1 MRAEQL
7 FDGALSARIKRTE
20 TRDWSAEK
28 ARARPSTPLPTG
40 ARAKVD
46 GVNLSGTPCGPA
58 AGPHAPAAGPHA
70 PASDVCPLSARKR
83 KGGGARGGG
92 ALAAGR

>member
-7 FDGALSARIKRTE
+7 LDGALSARMKRTE

-28 ARARPSTPLPTG
+28 ARARPPTPLPTG
-40 ARAKVD
+40 AGAKVD

-58 AGPHAPAAGPHA
+58 AGPHAPA
-70 PASDVCPLSARKR
+70 SDVCPRSAHAERQ
-83 KGGGARGGG
+83 RG
-92 ALAAGR
+92 AGRGAGRRRGMSD